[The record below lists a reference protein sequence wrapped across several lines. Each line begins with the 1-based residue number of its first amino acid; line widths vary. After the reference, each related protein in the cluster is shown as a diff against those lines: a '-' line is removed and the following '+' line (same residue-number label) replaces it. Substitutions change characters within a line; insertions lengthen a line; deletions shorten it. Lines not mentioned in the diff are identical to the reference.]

1 MVISQNHEFDDSGRW
16 SWKFRNFSKNI
27 KIIDT
32 SLYLS
37 KKTNF
42 IEFRVGTTKILR
54 FEVGDFSKISDFPKN
69 LWNFRTDKSV
79 NLRESVSKS
88 ENLTKFEKSSVN

>member
-16 SWKFRNFSKNI
+16 SWKFRSFSKNI

-42 IEFRVGTTKILR
+42 IEFQVGMPKKSH
-54 FEVGDFSKISDFPKN
+54 FEVGDFLKISDFRTFAKD
-69 LWNFRTDKSV
+69 FRTGKS
-79 NLRESVSKS
+79 
-88 ENLTKFEKSSVN
+88 